1 MGVVLV
7 KNNKGGVGKSWIALQ
22 LAAYKAFQ
30 NEKVLLLTSD
40 SQNNVLNYSGIKIE
54 DTNKKGLED
63 MLEGKNYELT
73 KLRPNLFFLHLQDY
87 KVKGNLD
94 EKFKKQINN
103 LKKEFDHIIIDGS
116 PVMNLDNVFVDVA
129 EHIIVPT
136 FLDSVTTNSILNLLK
151 KTDISKIRAVIP
163 NRVGRTKIEKDFYT
177 FLKNKLTRSGVFL
190 SIPIN
195 QSSIIL
201 KLIENGT
208 LLWERRSQKLD
219 DIKNVF
225 IKVWGEIED
234 EYR

>member
-63 MLEGKNYELT
+63 MLEGKKYELT

-94 EKFKKQINN
+94 EKFKKQIDN

-163 NRVGRTKIEKDFYT
+163 NRVGRTAIEKNFYT
-177 FLKNKLTRSGVFL
+177 FLKEKLNRSGVFL

-208 LLWERRSQKLD
+208 WLWERRSQKLD

-234 EYR
+234 E

>member
-40 SQNNVLNYSGIKIE
+40 SQNNVLNYSGVKIE

-94 EKFKKQINN
+94 EKFKKQISI
-103 LKKEFDHIIIDGS
+103 LKKEFKHIIIDGS

-234 EYR
+234 E

>member
-30 NEKVLLLTSD
+30 NEKVLILTSD
-40 SQNNVLNYSGIKIE
+40 SQNNILNYSGIKIK

-94 EKFKKQINN
+94 EKFKKQINI
-103 LKKEFDHIIIDGS
+103 LKKEFKHIIIDGS

-219 DIKNVF
+219 EIKNVF
-225 IKVWGEIED
+225 IKVWREIED
-234 EYR
+234 E

>member
-30 NEKVLLLTSD
+30 NEKVLILTSD
-40 SQNNVLNYSGIKIE
+40 SQNNILNYSG
-54 DTNKKGLED
+54 
-63 MLEGKNYELT
+63 LT

-94 EKFKKQINN
+94 EKFKKQINI
-103 LKKEFDHIIIDGS
+103 LKKEFKHIIIDGS

-219 DIKNVF
+219 EIKNVF
-225 IKVWGEIED
+225 VKVWREIED
-234 EYR
+234 E

>member
-1 MGVVLV
+1 MGVILV

-63 MLEGKNYELT
+63 LLEGKNYELT

-94 EKFKKQINN
+94 EKFKKQISI
-103 LKKEFDHIIIDGS
+103 LKKEFKHIIIDGS

-163 NRVGRTKIEKDFYT
+163 NRVGRTAIEKNFYT
-177 FLKNKLTRSGVFL
+177 FLKDKLTRSGIFL
-190 SIPIN
+190 SVPIA

-201 KLIENGT
+201 KLIEKGT
-208 LLWERRSQKLD
+208 LLWERKSKKLD
-219 DIKNVF
+219 DIKNIF

-234 EYR
+234 E

>member
-40 SQNNVLNYSGIKIE
+40 SQNNVLNYSGIKIK

-94 EKFKKQINN
+94 EKFKKQIIN
-103 LKKEFDHIIIDGS
+103 LKKEFKHIIIDGS

-219 DIKNVF
+219 EIKNVF
-225 IKVWGEIED
+225 VKVWREIED
-234 EYR
+234 E

>member
-94 EKFKKQINN
+94 EKFKKQISI
-103 LKKEFDHIIIDGS
+103 LKKEFKHIIIDGS

-219 DIKNVF
+219 EIKNVF
-225 IKVWGEIED
+225 VKVWREIED
-234 EYR
+234 ES

>member
-40 SQNNVLNYSGIKIE
+40 SQNNVLNYSGIKIK

-63 MLEGKNYELT
+63 LLEGKNYELT

-94 EKFKKQINN
+94 EKFKKQINI
-103 LKKEFDHIIIDGS
+103 LKKEFKHIIIDGS

-163 NRVGRTKIEKDFYT
+163 NRVGRTAIEKNFYT
-177 FLKNKLTRSGVFL
+177 FLKDKLTRSGVFL

-195 QSSIIL
+195 QSAIIL

-234 EYR
+234 E

>member
-22 LAAYKAFQ
+22 LAAYKALRK
-30 NEKVLLLTSD
+30 NEKVLILTSD
-40 SQNNVLNYSGIKIE
+40 SQNNILNYSGMNIQ
-54 DTNKKGLED
+54 DTTKKGLED
-63 MLEGKNYELT
+63 MLEGKNYNLT
-73 KLRPNLFFLHLQDY
+73 KLRPNLFFLHLQGY

-94 EKFKKQINN
+94 EKFKKQISN

-116 PVMNLDNVFVDVA
+116 PVMDLDTIFVDAA

-177 FLKNKLTRSGVFL
+177 FLKEKLNRSGVFL
-190 SIPIN
+190 SIPIK
-195 QSSIIL
+195 QSSLIL
-201 KLIENGT
+201 NLIEKGT
-208 LLWERRSQKLD
+208 LLWERRAQELEQ
-219 DIKNVF
+219 IKNVF

-234 EYR
+234 E

>member
-30 NEKVLLLTSD
+30 NEKVLILTSD

-54 DTNKKGLED
+54 NTNKKGLED

-103 LKKEFDHIIIDGS
+103 LKKEFKYIIIDGS

-177 FLKNKLTRSGVFL
+177 FLKEKLNRSGVFL
-190 SIPIN
+190 SIPIK
-195 QSSIIL
+195 QSSLIL
-201 KLIENGT
+201 NLIEKGT
-208 LLWERRSQKLD
+208 LLWERRAQELEQ
-219 DIKNVF
+219 IKNVF

-234 EYR
+234 E

>member
-30 NEKVLLLTSD
+30 NEKVLILTSD
-40 SQNNVLNYSGIKIE
+40 SQNNILNYSGIKIK

-63 MLEGKNYELT
+63 LLEGKNYELT

-94 EKFKKQINN
+94 EKFKKQISI
-103 LKKEFDHIIIDGS
+103 LKKEFKHIIIDGS

-163 NRVGRTKIEKDFYT
+163 NRVGRTAIEKNFYT
-177 FLKNKLTRSGVFL
+177 FLKDKLTRSGIFL
-190 SIPIN
+190 SVPIA

-201 KLIENGT
+201 KLIEKGT
-208 LLWERRSQKLD
+208 LLWERKSKKLD

-234 EYR
+234 E

>member
-7 KNNKGGVGKSWIALQ
+7 KNNKGGVGKRWIALQ
-22 LAAYKAFQ
+22 LTAYKAFQ

-54 DTNKKGLED
+54 YTNKKGLED

-103 LKKEFDHIIIDGS
+103 LKKEFKHIIIDGS

-163 NRVGRTKIEKDFYT
+163 NRVGRTAIEKNFYT
-177 FLKNKLTRSGVFL
+177 FLKDKLTRSGVFL

-234 EYR
+234 E

>member
-30 NEKVLLLTSD
+30 NEKVLILTSD
-40 SQNNVLNYSGIKIE
+40 SQNNILNYSGIKIK

-63 MLEGKNYELT
+63 LLEGKNYELT

-94 EKFKKQINN
+94 EKFKKQINI
-103 LKKEFDHIIIDGS
+103 LKKEFKHIIIDGS

-219 DIKNVF
+219 EIKNVF
-225 IKVWGEIED
+225 VKVWREIED
-234 EYR
+234 E